1 MSSES
6 STSCIPSHS
15 PFWLLLLIRLI
26 VLASRFSTRLREYS
40 RLAQESYNEMAEER
54 KLLAV
59 TAAAQQKLG
68 EKSAP
73 TTFPQFGQ
81 LPPELRQR
89 IWAEALPGP
98 RVLMLQLPKSE
109 TLMDEFIS
117 AFAGYGPQEQNNHV
131 WTCSAK
137 IPSILHV
144 NSEARAIALKH
155 YKLGLAPGG
164 TQPRIYVD
172 LKRDVVGLSNE
183 LMDSYSGR
191 NLWRL
196 TEDFKK
202 VRHFALASEMAPGFL
217 ESQQSKQMLESAEHV
232 AIVDSLLWARGTV
245 PKVAQLD
252 WAHWIKWQCGKGAA
266 HWNKGGFGESE
277 ESK

>member
-1 MSSES
+1 
-6 STSCIPSHS
+6 
-15 PFWLLLLIRLI
+15 
-26 VLASRFSTRLREYS
+26 
-40 RLAQESYNEMAEER
+40 
-54 KLLAV
+54 
-59 TAAAQQKLG
+59 
-68 EKSAP
+68 
-73 TTFPQFGQ
+73 
-81 LPPELRQR
+81 
-89 IWAEALPGP
+89 
-98 RVLMLQLPKSE
+98 MLQLPKSE

-202 VRHFALASEMAPGFL
+202 VRHFALASEMA
-217 ESQQSKQMLESAEHV
+217 
-232 AIVDSLLWARGTV
+232 LLWARGTV

-266 HWNKGGFGESE
+266 HWNKGGADVSDESG
-277 ESK
+277 